1 MKKTRFFYE
10 INYFLFVLLGW
21 LLLLGKA
28 VEVNREKDR
37 EMTEKRNK
45 PVQVY
50 DTDRVLNMKDSMQF
64 KKLQRGDQTFF
75 CRAYMYAG

>member
-1 MKKTRFFYE
+1 
-10 INYFLFVLLGW
+10 
-21 LLLLGKA
+21 
-28 VEVNREKDR
+28 
-37 EMTEKRNK
+37 MTEKRNK

-75 CRAYMYAG
+75 CSAYMYAG

>member
-1 MKKTRFFYE
+1 
-10 INYFLFVLLGW
+10 
-21 LLLLGKA
+21 
-28 VEVNREKDR
+28 
-37 EMTEKRNK
+37 MTEKRNK
-45 PVQVY
+45 SVQVY

>member
-37 EMTEKRNK
+37 EMTEKRNGYVSEEMEAAK
-45 PVQVY
+45 
-50 DTDRVLNMKDSMQF
+50 RVVVEL
-64 KKLQRGDQTFF
+64 
-75 CRAYMYAG
+75 